1 MDVWGQNVFV
11 YSLWESDI
19 SDFYVSFFCKKRR
32 IISPSWNYAMAEE
45 MSDAY
50 YLSGISLDAGL
61 Q

>member
-1 MDVWGQNVFV
+1 MWMCGVKSCLLIPCGNLIFLIFMFLFSV
-11 YSLWESDI
+11 
-19 SDFYVSFFCKKRR
+19 KRGE
-32 IISPSWNYAMAEE
+32 SPSWNYAMAEE